1 MVDSPGALLSAAVS
15 GGLLDEAAL
24 GALLLSVFR
33 PSLCGILLT
42 NDGREAVAA
51 TMSVTVSDIMKRGG
65 PDAMRAMRGA
75 AERVLSREL
84 VNLNGFDYA
93 RYAKIS
99 HPELVS
105 IFGGNRLLCC
115 EFGDLVPAGSASSL
129 LRFAIGMPATA
140 PPVEVQVRGRA
151 AALCLE
157 LSEARFMHHQVGES
171 ALKLAFQMNPGLATQ
186 DGGLLDLLLEPA
198 NMHAYGRF
206 GGRRGRGFHYCGS
219 SLTRLPPQVQAHR
232 E

>member
-1 MVDSPGALLSAAVS
+1 MCCCARRYIDREAVQRSRSLCICRFADFISLVVDSPGALLSAAVS

-151 AALCLE
+151 AARPRSVWSCLKRD
-157 LSEARFMHHQVGES
+157 SC
-171 ALKLAFQMNPGLATQ
+171 T
-186 DGGLLDLLLEPA
+186 
-198 NMHAYGRF
+198 
-206 GGRRGRGFHYCGS
+206 
-219 SLTRLPPQVQAHR
+219 TRLGRVP
-232 E
+232 